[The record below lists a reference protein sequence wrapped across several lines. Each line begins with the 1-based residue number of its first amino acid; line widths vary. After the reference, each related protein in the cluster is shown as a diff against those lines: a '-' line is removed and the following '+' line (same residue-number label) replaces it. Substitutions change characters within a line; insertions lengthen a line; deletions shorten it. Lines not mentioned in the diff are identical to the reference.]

1 MSKSNPPPTLIGVR
15 AGLILLLG
23 VLFGS
28 VIGVLAVLSGVHLA
42 AGVLVGLTAACS
54 GISFFNKII
63 CSNSDK

>member
-1 MSKSNPPPTLIGVR
+1 LSKSNPPPTLIGVR

-42 AGVLVGLTAACS
+42 AAC